1 MTLELA
7 WTYATSIP
15 ALPANPVSE
24 HPSIV
29 SEECEKGRGN
39 HAKEEAK
46 VSQRGSVDYAKEEG
60 AVMLKSGK

>member
-24 HPSIV
+24 YPSIV
-29 SEECEKGRGN
+29 SEEVSMRKRQGQPCE
-39 HAKEEAK
+39 
-46 VSQRGSVDYAKEEG
+46 RGSVDYAKEDG